1 VNLLKQDNLEL
12 FYEIKKEQD
21 SIPLQENLQ
30 NMITEIYKAPSSPA
44 PTSSNPL
51 YMRIDQIED
60 PYVSATLIAPTLI
73 DRLKLCKENWFM
85 LTESNLWKNQKD
97 PSFYI
102 INELRKYVDYSQLET
117 AKRITQTEGAEKDE
131 LIETNKKYLKT
142 YQKISSSS
150 YISVIT
156 KFLRTILNDDTF
168 DEKLDNGLYR
178 MVYKN
183 GILDLKT
190 MQFKPTI
197 CSSDYITK
205 TIPFDYAV
213 PTSQDI
219 EYVKENLKKIC
230 NWNETHLD
238 YYLSSLGY
246 AFTGDSSKEQSFWYL
261 RGQTAENGKSIVFET
276 LEKIMPNYVI
286 KANSDILDKGAD
298 MRKEV
303 STWRG
308 IKLLWLNEVSVKAK
322 DEDLVKALCDGTG
335 YKYNR
340 LYSTESI
347 VMPITFKLFAVSNN
361 TLNIK
366 GDAGV
371 KRRFKLEQFNSQFKD
386 EFDCDYE
393 NLQFKKD
400 KLFGE
405 KLCNEYRDA
414 LIYLILTYSN
424 TYWNEKKLK
433 PYPLEWNEE
442 ADEVMSDN
450 NKFEEWFYDN
460 FEVGENNSISK
471 LEFESILSS
480 SNYKSLKIK
489 DEFARMKMKFKYDC
503 QKRVYVNGKQ
513 VRGVWVGFKKQ
524 LDYELEYE

>member
-1 VNLLKQDNLEL
+1 V
-12 FYEIKKEQD
+12 
-21 SIPLQENLQ
+21 
-30 NMITEIYKAPSSPA
+30 PS
-44 PTSSNPL
+44 
-51 YMRIDQIED
+51 
-60 PYVSATLIAPTLI
+60 
-73 DRLKLCKENWFM
+73 
-85 LTESNLWKNQKD
+85 
-97 PSFYI
+97 
-102 INELRKYVDYSQLET
+102 
-117 AKRITQTEGAEKDE
+117 
-131 LIETNKKYLKT
+131 NK
-142 YQKISSSS
+142 
-150 YISVIT
+150 
-156 KFLRTILNDDTF
+156 
-168 DEKLDNGLYR
+168 
-178 MVYKN
+178 
-183 GILDLKT
+183 
-190 MQFKPTI
+190 
-197 CSSDYITK
+197 
-205 TIPFDYAV
+205 
-213 PTSQDI
+213 DI
-219 EYVKENLKKIC
+219 EYIKENLKKIC
-230 NWNETHLD
+230 NYNDTHLD

-361 TLNIK
+361 TLSIK

-393 NLQFKKD
+393 KLQFKKD
-400 KLFGE
+400 KSFGE

-424 TYWNEKKLK
+424 KYWTEKQLK
-433 PYPLEWNEE
+433 PYPCEWNEE
-442 ADEVMSDN
+442 ANEVMSDN

-460 FEVGENNSISK
+460 FEVGENNSIHK
-471 LEFESILSS
+471 LEFESILNNSI
-480 SNYKSLKIK
+480 YKSVKIK
-489 DEFARMKMKFKYDC
+489 DEFARMKLKIKYDC
-503 QKRVYVNGKQ
+503 QKRESINGKQ
-513 VRGVWVGFKKQ
+513 FKGFWVGFKKPSQ
-524 LDYELEYE
+524 LEYELEYE